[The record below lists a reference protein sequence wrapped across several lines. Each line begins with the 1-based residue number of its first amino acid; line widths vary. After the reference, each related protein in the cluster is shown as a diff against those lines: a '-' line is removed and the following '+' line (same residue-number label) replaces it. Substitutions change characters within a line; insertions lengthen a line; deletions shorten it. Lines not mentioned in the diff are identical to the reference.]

1 MMQSGRDGDIG
12 RKQAPAPARSV
23 ALLCAA
29 LMTIGSAAVRAEA
42 PNGPRHGIAMHG
54 EPALRPGFTQLPY
67 VDPDARKGGT
77 LRLGELGTYDSLN
90 PFILKGVAPSGLR
103 EYVLESL
110 LVRSVDEPFS
120 LYGHIA
126 QSVELPEDRRWVMFR
141 LDPAARFSDGQ
152 PITAEDVVFSWE
164 LLKEKGQ
171 PYHRAHY
178 GSVTRAE
185 IPEPGRVRFAIGE
198 GGNRETPLL
207 LGLMPILPKHRID
220 PATFDQTSLAAPV
233 GSGPYVV
240 GQIDAGRSLT
250 FERNRDWWAR
260 DKPLARGRYNFDRIR
275 VEYFR
280 DQTTLFEAFK
290 AGDIDVRSEDDAGR
304 WADGYDFP
312 AANDGRIRRAELPT
326 GWPAGMT
333 ALVYNT
339 RRPLFADP
347 RVRQALL
354 LMFDFE
360 WANRN
365 LFHGHY
371 TRTQSFF
378 ARSTLSSHGR
388 PADARERALLK
399 PWRSSLAPGALEGTL
414 AMPVSDGTGRN
425 RDNLKAA
432 IGLLQEA
439 GYVSNG
445 GRMVHAQTGEPLRFE
460 MMAAKRAE
468 ERLFQ
473 AYARS
478 LAQAGIG
485 VHIRT
490 VDSAQRWA
498 RLKSFDFDMI
508 QWTWGTSLSPGN
520 EQRNR
525 WGSGSADS
533 ENALN
538 FAGVRSPA
546 VDAVIEALV
555 SAKEE
560 PAFVSAARALD
571 RLLLSGDYVVPLYH
585 AKGLWAAWRADLK
598 QPQRAPL
605 SGIALETWWK
615 ELPEPR

>member
-1 MMQSGRDGDIG
+1 
-12 RKQAPAPARSV
+12 V
-23 ALLCAA
+23 AVLCAA
-29 LMTIGSAAVRAEA
+29 LMMLCSIAVRAEA
-42 PNGPRHGIAMHG
+42 PVAPRHGIAMHG
-54 EPALRPGFTQLPY
+54 EPALPPGFTQLPY
-67 VDPDARKGGT
+67 ADPGARKGGT

-103 EYVLESL
+103 EYVFESL
-110 LVRSVDEPFS
+110 LARSVDEPFS
-120 LYGHIA
+120 LYGHVA
-126 QSVELPEDRRWVMFR
+126 QSVEMPDDRRWVTFR
-141 LDPAARFSDGQ
+141 LDPAARFSDGR
-152 PITAEDVVFSWE
+152 PITAEDVVFSWQ
-164 LLKEKGQ
+164 LLREKGQ

-185 IPEPGRVRFAIGE
+185 IPEPGQIRFAIGE
-198 GGNRETPLL
+198 DGNRETPLL

-220 PATFDQTSLAAPV
+220 PATFDQTSLVAPI

-260 DKPLARGRYNFDRIR
+260 DKPLARGRYNFESIRI
-275 VEYFR
+275 EYFR

-312 AANDGRIRRAELPT
+312 AAKDGRILRAELST
-326 GWPAGMT
+326 EWPAGMT
-333 ALVYNT
+333 ALVFNT
-339 RRPLFADP
+339 RRSLFADP
-347 RVRQALL
+347 RVRRAFL

-360 WANRN
+360 WVNRN

-378 ARSTLSSHGR
+378 ARSALSSHGR
-388 PADARERALLK
+388 PADALERALLA

-432 IGLLQEA
+432 IGLLHEA
-439 GYVSNG
+439 GYVSKG
-445 GRMVHAQTGEPLRFE
+445 GRMVHAETGEPLHLE
-460 MMAAKRAE
+460 MMAGKRGE

-473 AYARS
+473 AYAGS
-478 LAQAGIG
+478 LAQVGIS
-485 VHIRT
+485 VSLRT

-525 WGSGSADS
+525 WGSGSAES

-546 VDAVIEALV
+546 VDAIIEALV
-555 SAKEE
+555 AAKEE

-571 RLLLSGDYVVPLYH
+571 RLLLSGDYVIPLYH
-585 AKGLWAAWRADLK
+585 AKGLWTAWRADLK
-598 QPQRAPL
+598 RPERAPL

-615 ELPEPR
+615 EPPEPR